1 MNLNI
6 KKSFTLNN
14 KIYHYYSLKEFEK
27 RTNFK
32 IQKLPFS
39 IRILLENLLRNQTDN
54 INQIKDLIKNSNS
67 SEIFFKPTRILM
79 QDFTGIPAIVDLAAM
94 RDKVFKMGQNIK
106 KVNPLVP
113 VDLVIDHS
121 INVNFYGNN
130 NAINMNVKRE
140 LKENSE
146 RYDFL
151 KWSQSSFRNF
161 NVIPPGNGIC
171 HQVNLE
177 YLAQVVSKK
186 KLDNETLVYPDT
198 LVGTDS
204 HTTMINSLG
213 VLGWGVGG
221 IEAEAAMLNQPMP
234 INVPSVVGVNLKKKL
249 KEGVTATDLVLNLT
263 NLLRKK
269 KCSWKVC

>member
-6 KKSFTLNN
+6 KKSFILNN

-39 IRILLENLLRNQTDN
+39 TRILLENLLRNQTDN

-130 NAINMNVKRE
+130 DAFNMNVKRE

>member
-6 KKSFTLNN
+6 KKSFILNN

-39 IRILLENLLRNQTDN
+39 SRILLENLLRNQTGN
-54 INQIKDLIKNSNS
+54 INQIKNLIKNSNS
-67 SEIFFKPTRILM
+67 SEIFFKPSRILM

-130 NAINMNVKRE
+130 NAFNMNVKRE

-151 KWSQSSFRNF
+151 KWSQSSFKNF
-161 NVIPPGNGIC
+161 NV
-171 HQVNLE
+171 
-177 YLAQVVSKK
+177 VSPSRPVIISSIR
-186 KLDNETLVYPDT
+186 TIS
-198 LVGTDS
+198 TDS
-204 HTTMINSLG
+204 FEQSSIASSPEFT
-213 VLGWGVGG
+213 
-221 IEAEAAMLNQPMP
+221 E
-234 INVPSVVGVNLKKKL
+234 
-249 KEGVTATDLVLNLT
+249 LT
-263 NLLRKK
+263 L
-269 KCSWKVC
+269 